1 MPQNNDKNRSDFD
14 KIYAEVVSEAMS
26 VLGEGTSLIVS
37 YLEQKYSITLAET
50 ADNPKALSEALDA
63 ALDESRRVIQRRI
76 LRLLYERI
84 NTKFPSYMTI
94 DFEERISQAKKRMK
108 RLSPRIRHPAT
119 QDRIFLCGRG
129 NGSGFANI
137 IVSHGC

>member
-1 MPQNNDKNRSDFD
+1 
-14 KIYAEVVSEAMS
+14 MS

-63 ALDESRRVIQRRI
+63 ALDESRKIIQRRI

-84 NTKFPSYMTI
+84 NIKFPSYMI
-94 DFEERISQAKKRMK
+94 INFEERISQAKKMYEKIESSNSSSRDT
-108 RLSPRIRHPAT
+108 R
-119 QDRIFLCGRG
+119 
-129 NGSGFANI
+129 
-137 IVSHGC
+137 